1 MIQEYMRHRLLNLL
15 ENQLPPELF
24 SMVLPYFDV
33 DVVDVSRKWSQ
44 IDIVEHHLLEK
55 GQITNMEAH
64 DLYGIRHLPSV
75 IKDLKDRLMEK
86 RTYYID
92 FEDKTGVNR
101 FGNKVKFR
109 VYKLMKAEDEKEV
122 A

>member
-1 MIQEYMRHRLLNLL
+1 MRHRCLNLL
-15 ENQLPPELF
+15 ENLLPPKLYIE
-24 SMVLPYFDV
+24 VLPYFNI
-33 DVVDVSRKWSQ
+33 DVVDVSKKMSQ
-44 IDIVEHHLLEK
+44 IDIVEHHLMET

-86 RTYYID
+86 RIYYID

-101 FGNKVKFR
+101 FGNTVRFR
-109 VYKLMKAEDEKEV
+109 VYKLMKVKDEKEV